1 MPLRPTLRCFAPCPY
16 RGHLTGGGSLT
27 LAQICSTPAPQ
38 TSHIPETLAEM
49 LLKVT
54 EDERNEE
61 AL

>member
-1 MPLRPTLRCFAPCPY
+1 MKR
-16 RGHLTGGGSLT
+16 S
-27 LAQICSTPAPQ
+27 AQISPYGE
-38 TSHIPETLAEM
+38 TSHIPKMLAEM